1 MKINAYLIRVL
12 VWIVMVTNG
21 YSKFKKPVLL
31 YDYTYF
37 KYELKYPHSI
47 YLMFTYLK
55 VNKVTRVFSIN

>member
-1 MKINAYLIRVL
+1 
-12 VWIVMVTNG
+12 MVTNG